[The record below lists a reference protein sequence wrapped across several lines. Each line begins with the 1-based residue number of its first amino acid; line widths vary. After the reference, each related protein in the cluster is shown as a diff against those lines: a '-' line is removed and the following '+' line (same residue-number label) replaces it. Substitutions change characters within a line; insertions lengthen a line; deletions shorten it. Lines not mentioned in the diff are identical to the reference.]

1 MSVHSNNKKAQLA
14 LAQKFS
20 SLKLWGWSFLAG
32 TVASLLCSSTG
43 FSAVESVGLKYRD
56 LRTVVPIAEFET
68 FVQGGAMTE
77 NLQRFFQRIPLS
89 PKLALTLLADPIVP
103 SKSFRLD
110 PITAEFVA
118 IQFNKLVGTPL
129 NEEPRNTYQALVKA
143 AFADD
148 KSLSVLELTRE
159 YPEPQV
165 RVELSRLEQIH
176 NDVSLFME
184 RIEPIMELVQEVIVD
199 EACGCELTPRGP
211 ARILP
216 ETNLPKS
223 SGQSGIGHQVY
234 AQLPAFADRAT
245 IAATSEPNAIALH
258 TANARSQQLVSSRA
272 PVAISPATPGNPNS
286 ATSKQI
292 VFTYGPLESSLRV
305 GDLVNFVNTGE
316 MSRPLLFY
324 LRFAKVQPE
333 DLRSLLTKEINADL
347 RRLDRNL
354 NSLLG
359 EYALFQIGRVVH
371 SRSRQAN
378 IQALRSTLTISASND
393 NRISPIEL
401 LQNYPLSQMYV
412 DGARLSQLLRSI
424 RRAGGAKG
432 FALEKLNVL
441 EDLLAQLRAAAATEN
456 CECQSN

>member
-1 MSVHSNNKKAQLA
+1 MSVNPDNKKAQLT
-14 LAQKFS
+14 LTQKFS
-20 SLKLWGWSFLAG
+20 SLKLWSWSFLAG
-32 TVASLLCSSTG
+32 AVASLLYSGPSL
-43 FSAVESVGLKYRD
+43 SAVESVVLKYRD

-68 FVQGGAMTE
+68 FVRGGVMTE
-77 NLQRFFQRIPLS
+77 NLQKFFQRIPLS
-89 PKLALTLLADPIVP
+89 PKVALTLLADPIVP

-110 PITAEFVA
+110 PVTAEFTA

-129 NEEPRNTYQALVKA
+129 NEEPRDAYQALVKA

-148 KSLSVLELTRE
+148 KSMSVLELARE

-176 NDVSLFME
+176 NEVSLFME
-184 RIEPIMELVQEVIVD
+184 RIEPIMELVQEVLVD
-199 EACGCELTPRGP
+199 EACGCESNHKGP

-223 SGQSGIGHQVY
+223 SRQSESGHQMYV
-234 AQLPAFADRAT
+234 QLPDLLDRAT
-245 IAATSEPNAIALH
+245 IESEAIALCK
-258 TANARSQQLVSSRA
+258 AIAQPKQLVSSRSL
-272 PVAISPATPGNPNS
+272 VAISPAAPGNPTA

-292 VFTYGPLESSLRV
+292 VFTHGSLEASLRV

-316 MSRPLLFY
+316 ISRPLLFY

-333 DLRSLLTKEINADL
+333 DLRSLLTKEIDADL
-347 RRLDRNL
+347 RRLDKNL

-378 IQALRSTLTISASND
+378 IQALRSTLAISASND

-412 DGARLSQLLRSI
+412 DGVRLSQLLRTI
-424 RRAGGAKG
+424 KRAGGAKG

-441 EDLLAQLRAAAATEN
+441 EDLLVQLRAAAAPEN